1 MKRLLIPLITIV
13 ASAINI
19 MAEETPAKDILVL
32 KNNIKIDCLVQEVS
46 NSQIKYYKLDLP
58 NGPIFIE
65 ETSNIDSIMYRDGS
79 VQTYENNTKYE
90 TKKETRIAA
99 KQQKTNK
106 QTDTQ
111 PPISAFQCNLEVGA
125 QFTSNKMFIVD
136 RNYKFPSGGA
146 DLDMS
151 FGARITKLAFVG
163 VGLGIHSEFANP
175 TIILMVDDRYNHSG
189 KNIPLHRG
197 LYTITSTKFP
207 SNITL
212 VTLPIYLDVRIYIP
226 NKSIVTPYFL
236 AHFGGYLP
244 IVNKGEIKNDTGEPY
259 KIVVPEKDHWVTK
272 NFEDICDFT
281 EDIKGGF
288 YMQLGFG
295 FEVKRFQMSMGYRMH
310 TMDDALRHYGFIK
323 LGVRLGREVAPY
335 KKL

>member
-1 MKRLLIPLITIV
+1 MKKTLIPLIAIV

-111 PPISAFQCNLEVGA
+111 LPTSAFQCNFEVGA
-125 QFTSNKMFIVD
+125 QFTSNKMFIVNG
-136 RNYKFPSGGA
+136 NYKFPSGGA
-146 DLDMS
+146 DFDMS
-151 FGARITKLAFVG
+151 FGARITKLAFIGAG
-163 VGLGIHSEFANP
+163 VGIHSEFANP
-175 TIILMVDDRYNHSG
+175 TITLWVAEDYKPNGTVPSH
-189 KNIPLHRG
+189 KG
-197 LYTITSTKFP
+197 LVNMLRKEFP

-212 VTLPIYLDVRIYIP
+212 VTLPIYLDVCVYVP

-236 AHFGGYLP
+236 AHLGGYLP
-244 IVNKGEIKNDTGEPY
+244 IVNKGEINE
-259 KIVVPEKDHWVTK
+259 IKDMGYTY
-272 NFEDICDFT
+272 NFMENYH
-281 EDIKGGF
+281 KGGF

-310 TMDDALRHYGFIK
+310 TMDDALGHYGFIK

>member
-1 MKRLLIPLITIV
+1 MT
-13 ASAINI
+13 
-19 MAEETPAKDILVL
+19 
-32 KNNIKIDCLVQEVS
+32 
-46 NSQIKYYKLDLP
+46 
-58 NGPIFIE
+58 E

-189 KNIPLHRG
+189 KRRWKYRG
-197 LYTITSTKFP
+197 F
-207 SNITL
+207 
-212 VTLPIYLDVRIYIP
+212 
-226 NKSIVTPYFL
+226 
-236 AHFGGYLP
+236 
-244 IVNKGEIKNDTGEPY
+244 
-259 KIVVPEKDHWVTK
+259 
-272 NFEDICDFT
+272 
-281 EDIKGGF
+281 
-288 YMQLGFG
+288 
-295 FEVKRFQMSMGYRMH
+295 MG
-310 TMDDALRHYGFIK
+310 L
-323 LGVRLGREVAPY
+323 
-335 KKL
+335 

>member
-1 MKRLLIPLITIV
+1 MKKTLIPLIAIV

-19 MAEETPAKDILVL
+19 MAQETPAKDILVL

-46 NSQIKYYKLDLP
+46 NSQIKYYKLSLP
-58 NGPIFIE
+58 NGPIFVE
-65 ETSNIDSIMYRDGS
+65 EINNLVAIIYRDGS
-79 VQTYENNTKYE
+79 VQTYAQTSNLE
-90 TKKETRIAA
+90 TKKEIKIATE
-99 KQQKTNK
+99 QPKTHK
-106 QTDTQ
+106 QTYTQ

-146 DLDMS
+146 DFDMS
-151 FGARITKLAFVG
+151 FGARITKLAFIG
-163 VGLGIHSEFANP
+163 AGLGLHSEFANP
-175 TIILMVDDRYNHSG
+175 TITLWVVEDKPNRT
-189 KNIPLHRG
+189 IPSHKG
-197 LYTITSTKFP
+197 LEGLVNTLRKDFH

-212 VTLPIYLDVRIYIP
+212 VTLPIYLDVRVYVP

-236 AHFGGYLP
+236 VHLGGYLP
-244 IVNKGEIKNDTGEPY
+244 IVNKGEINE
-259 KIVVPEKDHWVTK
+259 IKDMGYTY
-272 NFEDICDFT
+272 NFMENYH
-281 EDIKGGF
+281 KGGF

-295 FEVKRFQMSMGYRMH
+295 FEVKRFHMSMGYRMH
-310 TMDDALRHYGFIK
+310 TMDDALGHYGFIK